1 MKMLGLGGLIGLV
14 VGIGV
19 AEWLGNP
26 NDTAYYSVVVFG
38 ALVGAA
44 IARAVAGK
52 AGASDK

>member
-14 VGIGV
+14 VGTGV

>member
-26 NDTAYYSVVVFG
+26 NDTAY
-38 ALVGAA
+38 
-44 IARAVAGK
+44 
-52 AGASDK
+52 

>member
-44 IARAVAGK
+44 IARAVAGN